1 MSRIQSNDVF
11 SSLIP
16 VLPNKVTQEQK
27 YTPLSIKSQ
36 ACKISPLWLTLFCTL
51 LTMNNRAEADDS
63 MQHLAA
69 VDSQAY
75 AVSDY
80 SEVYAS
86 SSTHSEPTLFTRHTE
101 IDISPYVN
109 SLINGSFFSESAF
122 SYSLA
127 NSFLFN
133 YSTFTGSE
141 QGSDWRVAFE
151 ELELGGSQSS
161 LMANVFFD
169 EEASYI
175 NRLIDESY
183 QYLGWGTKIG
193 KRIVLSPNLTT
204 LIHAGAFN
212 WEQSRSK
219 IGSVDSGQQNGISP
233 YGGIELNYQVTRSS
247 EVQLKWTHFEL
258 NETQLDQ
265 FGIYFTHRF

>member
-1 MSRIQSNDVF
+1 MSRIQPNDVF

-16 VLPNKVTQEQK
+16 LLPNEVTQEQK
-27 YTPLSIKSQ
+27 YSPVSIKLQ
-36 ACKISPLWLTLFCTL
+36 ACKLYTLWLTLFCALFTQS
-51 LTMNNRAEADDS
+51 NQAEADDS
-63 MQHLAA
+63 LQHLAA

-75 AVSDY
+75 SVSDY

-86 SSTHSEPTLFTRHTE
+86 STTHSEPTLFAHHTE
-101 IDISPYVN
+101 IDISLYVN

-122 SYSLA
+122 HNSLA

-133 YSTFTGSE
+133 DSAFTGSE
-141 QGSDWRVAFE
+141 QGSDWKVAFE
-151 ELELGGSQSS
+151 GLELGGSQSS
-161 LMANVFFD
+161 LMANAFFGK
-169 EEASYI
+169 EASYI

-183 QYLGWGTKIG
+183 QYLGWGTKVG

-219 IGSVDSGQQNGISP
+219 LASVDSGQQSGISP

-247 EVQLKWTHFEL
+247 EVLLKWTHFDL